1 MSEFVYLFRA
11 SDAER
16 REAMGTPERAQ
27 RSLQAWLAWIRELEA
42 KGHLRDPGQPLG
54 HTGKVVSGKKK
65 VVTDGPYAEAK
76 DVVLGFMVIEARD
89 LAQAV
94 ELSKGCPML
103 DGERS
108 VEIRPVEVAIMSQLE
123 SSLGSAG
130 HAADV

>member
-42 KGHLRDPGQPLG
+42 KGHLKDPGQPLG

-76 DVVLGFMVIEARD
+76 DVLLGFMVIEARD

-103 DGERS
+103 DGEGS

-130 HAADV
+130 RAADV